1 MGEIKHVKVEVKSKD
16 GKSAAEPWLLQ
27 QITISD
33 DVSSAKKTF
42 DYGEFVKSGSV
53 VTLDGKTKQDG
64 ASKQAQAGGQS
75 YTVTTVTGDKA
86 NGGTTGN
93 VYLTIVGKNGEL
105 GPRLLNELSTNF
117 KKVCDCMHA
126 WILSW
131 LNV

>member
-42 DYGEFVKSGSV
+42 DYGELVKSGSV
-53 VTLDGKTKQDG
+53 VTLDGKT
-64 ASKQAQAGGQS
+64 KQAQAGGQS

-117 KKVCDCMHA
+117 KKVCDCMHG
-126 WILSW
+126 S
-131 LNV
+131 